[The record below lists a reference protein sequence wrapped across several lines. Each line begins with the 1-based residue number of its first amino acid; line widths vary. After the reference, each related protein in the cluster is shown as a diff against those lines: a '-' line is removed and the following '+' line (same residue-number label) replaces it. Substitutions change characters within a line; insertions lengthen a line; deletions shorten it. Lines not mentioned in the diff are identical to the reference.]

1 MANRVAKLLGVE
13 KPIIQASMFYLT
25 DAKLVAA
32 VSNAGGF
39 GILGMAAG
47 QDHYEPNVEK
57 SIAELKEEIHK
68 TKELTDK
75 PFGLTFSPVPIRKD
89 DVDASSG
96 ASKTE
101 KHEDNEQTLSD
112 LGSVLKASNDVEYD
126 IDKDQMTNALL
137 NLAKEENIK
146 AVLLDGLI
154 FDLVQKWT
162 DRLHEAGIKVLFRPS
177 TPEPKLVSQAAKAG
191 VDAII
196 ATGFDEGGTVP
207 AKVVGTFSAI
217 PMVVDAAEGVPVIAA
232 GGITDDRTAKA
243 AFALGAEGIY
253 AGTAF
258 LATEE
263 SPMADNIKKQML
275 DTTAEDMLMFRAPN
289 SFYRSLPG
297 ELPDKLVEMDKKG
310 ATADEIWAAAGDYDD
325 LRQGMLFGKLDK
337 GIASFGLGISMIHS
351 IDPVAKVVNR
361 IYSGIPEDE
370 R

>member
-1 MANRVAKLLGVE
+1 MTNRVANLLGVE

-39 GILGMAAG
+39 GILGQAAG
-47 QDHYEPNVEK
+47 QDHFQPDVKK
-57 SIAELKEEIHK
+57 SIDELREEIHK

-75 PFGLTFSPVPIRKD
+75 PFGLTFTPTPIKKGEA
-89 DVDASSG
+89 DASTGASQAPKNEENNPNDTLSAIMNISENEEFDIDADEMANAIFKLAQEEGIKTLLWSG
-96 ASKTE
+96 ALIP
-101 KHEDNEQTLSD
+101 QW
-112 LGSVLKASNDVEYD
+112 VE
-126 IDKDQMTNALL
+126 
-137 NLAKEENIK
+137 
-146 AVLLDGLI
+146 
-154 FDLVQKWT
+154 
-162 DRLHEAGIKVLFRPS
+162 RLHNAGIKVMFRPL
-177 TPEPKLVSQAAKAG
+177 TPEPAIVKQAAKAG

-207 AKVVGTFSAI
+207 TKVVGTFAVI

-232 GGITDDRTAKA
+232 GGVTDERTAKA
-243 AFALGAEGIY
+243 AFDLGAEGIY

-263 SPMADNIKKQML
+263 SPMADNIKQKMI

-297 ELPDKLVEMDKKG
+297 ELPNKLVEMDKKG

-351 IDPVAKVVNR
+351 IDPVEKVVDR
-361 IYSGIPEDE
+361 IYAGLPEE
-370 R
+370 AR